1 VHKAGFTERELK
13 LLEKLQELIDRGYRH
28 GILET
33 AAIELHI
40 SPVTVATRLSRLRS
54 KYAQTKA
61 FMAEYRGW
69 QQRLYQK
76 SGGKF
81 HSL

>member
-13 LLEKLQELIDRGYRH
+13 LLEKLEELVQRGFRDR
-28 GILET
+28 ILET
-33 AAIELHI
+33 AALELRL
-40 SPVTVATRLSRLRS
+40 SPITVRTRLSRMRS
-54 KYAQTKA
+54 KYAQTKM

-69 QQRLYQK
+69 QQRLYQR

>member
-1 VHKAGFTERELK
+1 LHKAGFTERELK
-13 LLEKLQELIDRGYRH
+13 LLEKFEELVQRGFRER
-28 GILET
+28 ILET
-33 AAIELHI
+33 AAIEMRL
-40 SPVTVATRLSRLRS
+40 SPVTVRTRLSRMRS
-54 KYAQTKA
+54 KYAQTKT

-69 QQRLYQK
+69 QQKLYQR